1 MCLCEGTSICTS
13 IGSAP
18 KPWDA
23 SNLANAYAFLV
34 DTDVAG
40 EAGATFRRGR
50 EKEREREGDLGQVL
64 ILFAPV
70 CSSYPAAAPSSE
82 PEHLI

>member
-50 EKEREREGDLGQVL
+50 ERERGILGAGINTICTSVQLLPGSGSV
-64 ILFAPV
+64 
-70 CSSYPAAAPSSE
+70 
-82 PEHLI
+82 

>member
-50 EKEREREGDLGQVL
+50 EREGYLGQVL

>member
-34 DTDVAG
+34 DTDVP
-40 EAGATFRRGR
+40 ERQ
-50 EKEREREGDLGQVL
+50 EQLSVEEERERDTWGR
-64 ILFAPV
+64 
-70 CSSYPAAAPSSE
+70 Y
-82 PEHLI
+82 

>member
-50 EKEREREGDLGQVL
+50 KKEREREVL

-70 CSSYPAAAPSSE
+70 CSSYPAAGPSSE